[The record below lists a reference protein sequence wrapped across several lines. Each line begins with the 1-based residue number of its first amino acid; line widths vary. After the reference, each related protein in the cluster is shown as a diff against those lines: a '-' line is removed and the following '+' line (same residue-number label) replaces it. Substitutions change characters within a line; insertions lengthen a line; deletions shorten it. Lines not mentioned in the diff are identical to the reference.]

1 MSETFELGLHGITD
15 TVAIADYEMVLPTVA
30 RVIISFTGDH
40 TPSKIAASVAKLTNN
55 QAAVVENSFRMLTSS
70 SAVGYIRANRE
81 IRPVTEQEIR
91 ASYKSASANILMSN
105 EDDSLWE
112 VKKVGGQT
120 YLAKQNNDNLE
131 DLVTA
136 VANSNTLD
144 TPKLRLL
151 SSIDPQKNE
160 LVAFVSDAGDVD
172 YGFVTATGK
181 DAVKIESKTTLKPV
195 VASKKQIIASYEV
208 EIDKKTDAAVRHSLS
223 KKIRAAA
230 KSDADVKATMSEYY
244 NELFGYDPAYLAEV
258 IKQINETSFA

>member
-15 TVAIADYEMVLPTVA
+15 TVAIADYEMVSPTVA
-30 RVIISFTGDH
+30 RVIISYTGSQ
-40 TPSKIAASVAKLTNN
+40 TPSKIAAAVAKLTGNE
-55 QAAVVENSFRMLTSS
+55 ASIVENSFRKLTAS

-81 IRPVTEQEIR
+81 IRPVTENEIR

-120 YLAKQNNDNLE
+120 YLAKQNTDNLE

-136 VANSNTLD
+136 VLNTNTLD
-144 TPKLRLL
+144 APKLRVL
-151 SSIDPQKNE
+151 SSLNPQKNE

-172 YGFVTATGK
+172 YGFVTALGK
-181 DAVKIESKTTLKPV
+181 DSVKIESKTTLKPV

-208 EIDKKTDAAVRHSLS
+208 EIDKETDTAVRHSLS
-223 KKIRAAA
+223 KRIRAAA
-230 KSDADVKATMSEYY
+230 KTDADVKATMSEYY

>member
-15 TVAIADYEMVLPTVA
+15 TVAIADYEMISPTVA